1 MIVDSHCHLD
11 RLDFDKLDLTLAQV
25 LDNARAKDVEHFLCV
40 SVTLAQFPDMLAKI
54 EEFDDVSA
62 SCGIHPLDQKD
73 ALDKSEL
80 LALADHKKVVAIGE
94 TGLDYYYSEDSKQVQ
109 IDSFIGHIEVARQ
122 LDKPLIVHTRDA
134 REDTISLLRE
144 HGEGQVKGVL
154 HCFTEN
160 WEMAEQA
167 LELGLYISI
176 SGIVTFKNAVELK
189 EVVKK
194 IPLDRLLIETD
205 SPYLAP
211 VPYRGKTNQPA
222 YVQDVAYYIA
232 DLKGVSYDELAKQT
246 TENFYNLFDI
256 KK

>member
-94 TGLDYYYSEDSKQVQ
+94 TGLDYFRLKGDLTWQRERFR
-109 IDSFIGHIEVARQ
+109 IHIRSAIKSG
-122 LDKPLIVHTRDA
+122 LPLIIHTRSA
-134 REDTISLLRE
+134 QEDTISIMKD
-144 HGEGQVKGVL
+144 EGANEAGGVM
-154 HCFTEN
+154 HCFTE
-160 WEMAEQA
+160 
-167 LELGLYISI
+167 
-176 SGIVTFKNAVELK
+176 T
-189 EVVKK
+189 
-194 IPLDRLLIETD
+194 
-205 SPYLAP
+205 
-211 VPYRGKTNQPA
+211 
-222 YVQDVAYYIA
+222 
-232 DLKGVSYDELAKQT
+232 VSYTHLT
-246 TENFYNLFDI
+246 LPTIYSV
-256 KK
+256 

>member
-11 RLDFDKLDLTLAQV
+11 RLDFDKLDLTLEQV

-40 SVTLAQFPDMLAKI
+40 SVTLNQFPDMLAKI
-54 EEFDDVSA
+54 ESFDDVSA
-62 SCGIHPLDQKD
+62 SCGIHPLNQKD

-80 LALADHKKVVAIGE
+80 LTLADHKVVAIGE
-94 TGLDYYYSEDSKQVQ
+94 TGLDYYYSQDSKQVQ

-122 LDKPLIVHTRDA
+122 LGKPLIVHTRDA
-134 REDTISLLRE
+134 REDTINLLRE

-189 EVVKK
+189 EVVK
-194 IPLDRLLIETD
+194 R
-205 SPYLAP
+205 SH
-211 VPYRGKTNQPA
+211 
-222 YVQDVAYYIA
+222 
-232 DLKGVSYDELAKQT
+232 
-246 TENFYNLFDI
+246 
-256 KK
+256 